1 MARREPVLDGWWVAT
16 NGQLGGFPLP
26 AEALTDLPLRLQN
39 GTFCL
44 GADTGRTVFN
54 GHVRPASLDLI
65 LTHGPNRGRI
75 VPAIYDLSA
84 AGLRLCCDLSGAC
97 RPDTFT
103 APAGTRRFL
112 VSYRRP

>member
-1 MARREPVLDGWWVAT
+1 MAGKAPNLDGWWVAT
-16 NGQLGGFPLP
+16 DGELGGLPLP
-26 AEALTDLPLRLQN
+26 AEALSDLPLRLEN
-39 GTFCL
+39 GTFRL

-54 GHVRPASLDLI
+54 GYARPASLDLI
-65 LTHGPNRGRI
+65 LTRGPNRGRI
-75 VPAIYDLSA
+75 VPAIYDLGA

-97 RPDTFT
+97 RPDTFS